1 MAKIIQHYQ
10 TSKLSVDHNRQHND
24 GTLFICS
31 CFTPGATIDIE
42 PEYLVKT
49 VTYNELKDHISDGD
63 GNVHVCTDNE
73 NGYSVSFDTYLA
85 MCDSDTIDSFCA
97 EVINRRENRT
107 HIFDNNLNKTA

>member
-49 VTYNELKDHISDGD
+49 VTYMYAQ
-63 GNVHVCTDNE
+63 TMRM
-73 NGYSVSFDTYLA
+73 DTLYHLIH
-85 MCDSDTIDSFCA
+85 T
-97 EVINRRENRT
+97 
-107 HIFDNNLNKTA
+107 